1 MDLSSQNNLIYS
13 QILCT
18 GVLVGKSGF
27 DLKDYLE
34 SATNCNIKNNSGLFN
49 LMKEKHF
56 YQNHTLSFLNV

>member
-1 MDLSSQNNLIYS
+1 MDLSNHNKFIHS

-34 SATNCNIKNNSGLFN
+34 SATNCNSKNNGGLFD
-49 LMKEKHF
+49 LMKERHF
-56 YQNHTLSFLNV
+56 YQNHMLPFLNV

>member
-1 MDLSSQNNLIYS
+1 MDLSSHNNLIHS

-34 SATNCNIKNNSGLFN
+34 SATNCNIKNNSGLFD

-56 YQNHTLSFLNV
+56 YQNHTLSLLNV